1 MEYNGGSVIAMAGA
15 ECVAIATDLRFGI
28 KNNTVGFDH
37 SKVYRIN
44 DKTFI
49 GLPGLISDAQT
60 LHEKLTF
67 RVNLY
72 ELSEEKQMSPQTF
85 ASLVQSVL
93 YEKRFGPYF
102 VEPVVAGLDANGK
115 PYLCG
120 MDLIG
125 APESAQDFIL
135 AGTSAQAMFGLAETL
150 WRPNMNPDELF
161 ETISQTLLTAV
172 DRDALAGWG
181 ARVYVITKDKL
192 VVRDLKARMD

>member
-1 MEYNGGSVIAMAGA
+1 MIAMAGH

-37 SKVYRIN
+37 SKAYRIN
-44 DKTFI
+44 DRTFI

-60 LHEKLTF
+60 LYEKLTF

-102 VEPVVAGLDANGK
+102 VEPVVAGLDPNGK

-150 WRPNMNPDELF
+150 WRPNMNPEELF

-172 DRDALAGWG
+172 DRDAIAGWG
-181 ARVYVITKDKL
+181 ARVFIITKDKL
-192 VVRDLKARMD
+192 ITRDLKGRQD

>member
-1 MEYNGGSVIAMAGA
+1 MAGKD
-15 ECVAIATDLRFGI
+15 CVAIASDLRFGI

-37 SKVYRIN
+37 SKVYRMN
-44 DKTFI
+44 KGVFV

-60 LHEKLTF
+60 LYEKLSF
-67 RVNLY
+67 RLNLY
-72 ELSEEKQMSPQTF
+72 ELSEEKDMSPQTF
-85 ASLVQSVL
+85 ASMVQSVL
-93 YEKRFGPYF
+93 YEKRFGPFF
-102 VEPVVAGLDANGK
+102 VEPVVAGLDETGK

-161 ETISQTLLTAV
+161 ETISQTLLNAV
-172 DRDALAGWG
+172 DRDAIAGWG
-181 ARVYVITKDKL
+181 ARVHILTKDKIIT
-192 VVRDLKARMD
+192 RDLKARQD

>member
-1 MEYNGGSVIAMAGA
+1 MAGKD
-15 ECVAIATDLRFGI
+15 CVAIASDLRFGI

-37 SKVYRIN
+37 SKVYRMN
-44 DKTFI
+44 STTFV

-60 LHEKLTF
+60 LYEKLAF
-67 RVNLY
+67 RLNLY
-72 ELSEEKQMSPQTF
+72 ELSEDKEMTPQTF
-85 ASLVQSVL
+85 ASMVQSVL
-93 YEKRFGPYF
+93 YEKRFGPFF
-102 VEPVVAGLDANGK
+102 VEPVIAGLDATGK

-172 DRDALAGWG
+172 DRDAIAGWG
-181 ARVYVITKDKL
+181 ARVHIITKDK
-192 VVRDLKARMD
+192 VITRDLKARQD

>member
-1 MEYNGGSVIAMAGA
+1 VIAMAGKD
-15 ECVAIATDLRFGI
+15 CVAIASDLRFGI

-37 SKVYRIN
+37 SKVYRMN
-44 DKTFI
+44 STTFV

-60 LHEKLTF
+60 LYEKLAF
-67 RVNLY
+67 RLNLY
-72 ELSEEKQMSPQTF
+72 ELSEDKEMTPQTF
-85 ASLVQSVL
+85 ASMVQSVL
-93 YEKRFGPYF
+93 YEKRFGPFF
-102 VEPVVAGLDANGK
+102 VEPVIAGLDATGK

-172 DRDALAGWG
+172 DRDAIAGWG
-181 ARVYVITKDKL
+181 ARVHIITKDK
-192 VVRDLKARMD
+192 VITRDLKARQD